1 MVGLVAMVVS
11 MVEEVEDMGLVLM
24 AASQVAVVEDIL
36 RLVVH
41 MVEAEEDMVLEV
53 IAKTMESL
61 EAVVEEMVVME
72 ETVFVYFNII
82 SKGLMK
88 MNHNYKQTYLS
99 LCFAPPPCKPVREVI
114 SEEGVNHAPSFIR
127 KVHFNG

>member
-1 MVGLVAMVVS
+1 
-11 MVEEVEDMGLVLM
+11 MVEV
-24 AASQVAVVEDIL
+24 
-36 RLVVH
+36 
-41 MVEAEEDMVLEV
+41 EEDMVLEV

-61 EAVVEEMVVME
+61 EEVVEEMVVVAEME
-72 ETVFVYFNII
+72 FAFSNTIFK

-99 LCFAPPPCKPVREVI
+99 LRFAPPCKPVREVI
-114 SEEGVNHAPSFIR
+114 SEEGVNYAPSFIR